1 VFRRMIPKLR
11 EWFSSQECQAL
22 DASDFYSEKYWMN
35 AVEEVEDMEDD
46 DMDMVSDVNS
56 TAGRLICF
64 TSSNSV
70 LSLLV
75 HICENNEIIK
85 SVVHV

>member
-1 VFRRMIPKLR
+1 MIPKLW

-22 DASDFYSEKYWMN
+22 NASDFYAEKYWMN
-35 AVEEVEDMEDD
+35 ADEEAEEMEDE
-46 DMDMVSDVNS
+46 DMDMVSDVTVES
-56 TAGRLICF
+56 GSFDLFYLI
-64 TSSNSV
+64 NAV

>member
-1 VFRRMIPKLR
+1 
-11 EWFSSQECQAL
+11 L

-35 AVEEVEDMEDD
+35 AVEEVEEVEDMEDD

-64 TSSNSV
+64 TSSMRFYP
-70 LSLLV
+70 SLYIFV
-75 HICENNEIIK
+75 KITK
-85 SVVHV
+85 